1 MPTSSSSD
9 LHGNAPDH
17 APIAL
22 LLIDVI
28 NDLDFE
34 GHEALLEHALPMA
47 ERIAELKRRAR
58 AANVPVVYVNDN
70 FGQWRSDFAAT
81 VEHCLNDG
89 VPGEPIVR
97 LLAPDEH
104 DYFVLKPKHS
114 GFFTTSLDLLLNHVG
129 AKTLILAGMAGDI
142 CILFTAGDAYLRDYK
157 LVIPQDC
164 VASNSAEENEAALR
178 LMAKVVKADTRPSDE
193 IDFDELLV

>member
-1 MPTSSSSD
+1 MPESSSPD

-17 APIAL
+17 SPVAL

-34 GHEALLEHALPMA
+34 GSEGLLEHALPMA
-47 ERIAELKRRAR
+47 ARIAALKQRAR
-58 AANVPVVYVNDN
+58 AAKVPVVYVNDN
-70 FGQWRSDFAAT
+70 FGQWRSDFGAT
-81 VEHCLNDG
+81 VKHCLEDG

-97 LLAPDEH
+97 QLVPDEH

-129 AKTLILAGMAGDI
+129 AKTLILTGMAGDI

-157 LVIPQDC
+157 LVIPRDC
-164 VASNSAEENEAALR
+164 VASNSAEENEAALK
-178 LMAKVVKADTRPSDE
+178 LLSKVVKADTRPSAA
-193 IDFDELLV
+193 IDFASLGE